1 MKTTYLVL
9 EVIRVNNLREVKWV
23 TGRKYYLDG
32 RELDTKDRWNEK
44 EYQYENDLTNLKK
57 EERERV
63 EIIDSYDYGYFHKWI
78 TFHRYMA
85 NESATTEELAL
96 IELKDGTLKY
106 MSPMDII
113 FVNKPNYEGSI

>member
-1 MKTTYLVL
+1 M
-9 EVIRVNNLREVKWV
+9 NNLREVKWV